1 MLDRPAKLASAG
13 PDTIEEMPPANQPNP
28 LLTPEFRV
36 PFDRIRAGHVAPATD
51 ELLRQA
57 RQRVEELAASGGAR
71 TFANTLRA
79 LDDLAEP
86 LEYAI
91 GVVRHLEAVATYP
104 ELRAAYSAAQ
114 PGVSA
119 FFSGI
124 PLHAGLW
131 DAVQEFAATDE
142 AARLEGERRR
152 LLTKTIDN
160 FRRHGANLDAAGKQR
175 LEALDVELSRLTIK
189 FAENVLDS
197 TNAFELTIVDPA
209 GLAGLPPSA
218 VAAARESATR
228 KGRDGWRFTLH
239 APDYLA
245 VMTYLDDAAVRR
257 QVYEA
262 FTVRATEAGRDNRP
276 LIARILEARAERAHL
291 LGFANFADLVL
302 EDRMAHDGARAL
314 AFLDDLKQKTEARFR
329 DENRELFEFRRS
341 IEGPDAPELAGWDVA
356 YYAEKQRAALYDF
369 DEEAL
374 RPYFPLEQAVAG
386 LFELVRRLYGLRI
399 APEAGVPTWDA
410 AVRYY
415 NVYDEG
421 GEFLG
426 GFYTDWFPRE
436 NKRGGAWMDAL
447 ITGGPDGPR
456 FRPHLGLVCG
466 NLTPPVAGKPALL
479 THREVETIFHE
490 FGHLLHHLLS
500 RVEARGLAGT
510 NVAWDFVE
518 LPSQIMENWC
528 WERES
533 LDLFARHWET
543 GHPLPEDLFHK
554 MKRARTFRAAN
565 QQMRQLGFAYI
576 DLLLHVSYSP
586 ERDGDAVSYT
596 RRILEEFSP
605 APLAPTHA
613 MIAAFTHL
621 FASPVGYGAG
631 YYSYKW
637 AEVLEADAFTR
648 FRDRGIFSREVGTE
662 FRSRILSRGDS
673 ADPADLYRDFMGRDP
688 DPQALLIRNGLAR

>member
-1 MLDRPAKLASAG
+1 
-13 PDTIEEMPPANQPNP
+13 
-28 LLTPEFRV
+28 V
-36 PFDRIRAGHVAPATD
+36 PFDRIRAEHVAPATE
-51 ELLRQA
+51 ELLSQA
-57 RQRVEELAASGGAR
+57 RQRLEEIAA
-71 TFANTLRA
+71 ANGPRSFVNTMRA
-79 LDDLAEP
+79 LDDLAVP

-114 PGVSA
+114 PQVSA
-119 FFSGI
+119 FYSGI

-131 DAVQEFAATDE
+131 RAVKDFASTEE
-142 AARLEGERRR
+142 AAHLEGERRR

-160 FRRHGANLDAAGKQR
+160 FRRHGANLDPAGKQR
-175 LEALDVELSRLTIK
+175 LEAMDVELSKLTIK
-189 FAENVLDS
+189 FAEYVLDS
-197 TNAFELTIVDPA
+197 TNAFELIVTDPA
-209 GLAGLPPSA
+209 ALAGLPPSA
-218 VAAARESATR
+218 VAAARESAAR

-239 APDYLA
+239 APDYFA
-245 VMTYLDDAAVRR
+245 VMTYLDDREVRR

-262 FTVRATEAGRDNRP
+262 FSVRATEAGRDNRP
-276 LIARILEARAERAHL
+276 LIARILELRNEKARL

-314 AFLDDLKQKTEARFR
+314 AFLDDLKVKTEARFGE
-329 DENRELFEFRRS
+329 ENRELLEFRRS
-341 IEGPDAPELAGWDVA
+341 LEGADAAELAGWDVA

-386 LFELVRRLYGLRI
+386 LFDLVHRLYGLRI
-399 APEAGVPTWDA
+399 EQEAGIPVWDE

-415 NVYDEG
+415 NVHDES

-426 GFYTDWFPRE
+426 GFYADWFPRE

-447 ITGGPDGPR
+447 ITGGPEGAQ

-466 NLTPPVAGKPALL
+466 NLTPPVGGKPALL

-500 RVEARGLAGT
+500 RVESRGLAGT

-543 GHPLPEDLFHK
+543 GQPVPDDLFQK

-565 QQMRQLGFAYI
+565 AQMRQLGFGYI
-576 DLLLHVSYSP
+576 DLLLHVRYSP
-586 ERDGDAVSYT
+586 ARDGDAVEYA
-596 RRILEEFSP
+596 RRILQAFSP
-605 APLAPTHA
+605 APLPPEHA
-613 MIAAFTHL
+613 MLAAFTHL

-648 FRDRGIFSREVGTE
+648 FRERGIFSREVGGE
-662 FRSRILSRGDS
+662 FRRNILSRGDS
-673 ADPADLYRDFMGRDP
+673 ADPAELYRAFMGRDP
-688 DPQALLIRNGLAR
+688 DPRALLIRNGLAR